1 LSAEGESS
9 PWRRLGA
16 TLANIG
22 RVVVIT
28 VKSAMN
34 RDVSLLAAGLA
45 FFALIS
51 MAPFLII
58 AVAVAGAIFGAEAA
72 NAELHARIVEE
83 LGPRVAELVTSLA
96 AGARNLGS
104 ISLATLISVL
114 VLFWGS
120 TRLFA
125 EVRRALHTLWDVPPR
140 PPAGIRAAL
149 FGFVRGRLIAALG
162 TLIFGAVF
170 LALLG
175 SRVALN
181 VAKDAVGDLNILD
194 LPLPV
199 WAVIENLVALMLV
212 ACLVVIV
219 YKLLPDRTPS
229 GKPLWGGA
237 ILTAAMLLVGRYL
250 VAAYVATGA
259 IDSAYGAAGSLV
271 VFLVWAYYSSL
282 AFLLG
287 ARLTHLLETRDY
299 ETEQGAA
306 RAAEVSP
313 LAKAD
318 MPNDEARPA
327 S

>member
-1 LSAEGESS
+1 M
-9 PWRRLGA
+9 
-16 TLANIG
+16 LANVG
-22 RVVVIT
+22 RIVVIT

-58 AVAVAGAIFGAEAA
+58 AVAVAGSIYGAEAA

-83 LGPRVAELVTSLA
+83 LGPQVADLVTNLA

-104 ISLATLISVL
+104 VSLATLVSVV

-149 FGFVRGRLIAALG
+149 FGFVRGRLVAALG

-181 VAKDAVGDLNILD
+181 IAKDAVGGLNWLD

-199 WAVIENLVALMLV
+199 WAVLENLVALLLV
-212 ACLVVIV
+212 AGLVVVV

-237 ILTAAMLLVGRYL
+237 LLTAGLLLVGRFL

-271 VFLVWAYYSSL
+271 VFLVWAYFSSL

-287 ARLTHLLETRDY
+287 ARLTHLLETRAY
-299 ETEQGAA
+299 RTEEGAA
-306 RAAEVSP
+306 HASELAP

-318 MPNDEARPA
+318 LPVRDDA